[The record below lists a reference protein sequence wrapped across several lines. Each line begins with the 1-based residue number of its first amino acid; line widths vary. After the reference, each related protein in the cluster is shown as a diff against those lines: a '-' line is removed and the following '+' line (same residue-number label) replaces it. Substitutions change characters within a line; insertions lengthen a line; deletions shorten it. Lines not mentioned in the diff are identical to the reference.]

1 MLIQLN
7 KSKFND
13 QRKLE
18 LIVIENQLKKVELID
33 RFKLSRDQGFTIGRN
48 TYHHSM
54 VTSRLS
60 LVVLYSTLE
69 TVNTLAKVVDLPCIL
84 EADVS
89 QVAIDLPLMVTC
101 N

>member
-1 MLIQLN
+1 M
-7 KSKFND
+7 
-13 QRKLE
+13 
-18 LIVIENQLKKVELID
+18 ELID
-33 RFKLSRDQGFTIGRN
+33 RFNLKLSRSQGYTIGRN
-48 TYHHSM
+48 TYHM

-69 TVNTLAKVVDLPCIL
+69 TVNTLAKVVDLPCIF

>member
-1 MLIQLN
+1 M
-7 KSKFND
+7 SKFND
-13 QRKLE
+13 QRKL
-18 LIVIENQLKKVELID
+18 IVIGNQLKKVELID
-33 RFKLSRDQGFTIGRN
+33 QFKLSRSQEYTIGRN
-48 TYHHSM
+48 TYHM

-60 LVVLYSTLE
+60 LVALYSTLE

>member
-1 MLIQLN
+1 M
-7 KSKFND
+7 
-13 QRKLE
+13 
-18 LIVIENQLKKVELID
+18 ELID
-33 RFKLSRDQGFTIGRN
+33 LFKLSRDQGYTIGRN
-48 TYHHSM
+48 TYHHM